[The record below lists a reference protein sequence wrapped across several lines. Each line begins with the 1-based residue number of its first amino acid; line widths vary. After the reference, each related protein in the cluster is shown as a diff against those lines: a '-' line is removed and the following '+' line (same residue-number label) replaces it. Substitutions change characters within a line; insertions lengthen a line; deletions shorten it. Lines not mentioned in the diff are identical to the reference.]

1 MLVFVA
7 QKRRRC
13 ERLCAVWS
21 VHLCNSAVRFVTAE
35 EMVAPWD
42 GARFDISIK
51 IDDLN
56 SDDDEDDD
64 DDDDEDDDDDDD
76 DDDD

>member
-1 MLVFVA
+1 M
-7 QKRRRC
+7 
-13 ERLCAVWS
+13 
-21 VHLCNSAVRFVTAE
+21 TAE